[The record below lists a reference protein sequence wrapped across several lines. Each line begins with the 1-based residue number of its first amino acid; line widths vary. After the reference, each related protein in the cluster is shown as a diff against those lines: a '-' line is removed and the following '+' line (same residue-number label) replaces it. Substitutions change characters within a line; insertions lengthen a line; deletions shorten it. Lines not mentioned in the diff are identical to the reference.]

1 MVHLSPFRNHVIV
14 DSSLSTSRVTT
25 YMLGQRDKYR
35 VQPTVRTR
43 AHHACVGKVFI
54 SGQSRP
60 GKCQSRLATLP
71 SSELTR
77 QLMKSLVLQKVCTSF
92 SSHSVSPSPFPL
104 FSDEQFE
111 RLYTLEITDQALF
124 WRRCRY
130 QMAISESSLAHNST
144 FFASLLRKHA
154 DIVDLIGLLHT
165 HVMRY
170 RDMPAL

>member
-1 MVHLSPFRNHVIV
+1 
-14 DSSLSTSRVTT
+14 
-25 YMLGQRDKYR
+25 
-35 VQPTVRTR
+35 
-43 AHHACVGKVFI
+43 
-54 SGQSRP
+54 
-60 GKCQSRLATLP
+60 
-71 SSELTR
+71 
-77 QLMKSLVLQKVCTSF
+77 MKSLVLQKVCTSF

-170 RDMPAL
+170 RDMPALWWTRWYSLLDCFWPFDSKRGRWYLLISHSSFQSYVLVPPPALPSPALFFFSCASIDSLALR